1 MTKRIRVNARRRIRW
16 VEDGLTYVNPTVYRR
31 RLESLIRGIDKLKIK
46 TSNVHDDQIM
56 KELESKQDK
65 ILQSLNEAKI
75 LVNTIYLQDVKFRYN
90 LKIQKRDIVRQKVRM
105 ARLESMEEEAKITSP
120 DVTDI
125 LDQLKGSCQ
134 ENNVLDDTLIE
145 ELDISTTWFN
155 VKIDDID
162 ISIFDMLN
170 QE

>member
-1 MTKRIRVNARRRIRW
+1 MTKRTRVNARRRIRW

-56 KELESKQDK
+56 KELESKQDS

-105 ARLESMEEEAKITSP
+105 ARLESMEEETKITSP

-134 ENNVLDDTLIE
+134 ENSVLDDTLFE
-145 ELDISTTWFN
+145 ELDISTTCFN

>member
-1 MTKRIRVNARRRIRW
+1 MTKRTRVNARRRIRW

-75 LVNTIYLQDVKFRYN
+75 LVNTIYVQDVKFRYN

-105 ARLESMEEEAKITSP
+105 ARLESMEEEVKITSP